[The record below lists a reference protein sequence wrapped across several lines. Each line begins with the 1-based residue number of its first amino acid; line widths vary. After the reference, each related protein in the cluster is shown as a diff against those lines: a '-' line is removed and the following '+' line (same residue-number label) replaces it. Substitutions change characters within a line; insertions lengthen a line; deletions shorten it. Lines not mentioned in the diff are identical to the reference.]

1 METLSI
7 ALSSICRRR
16 SGSKATG
23 SSPCRAALSG
33 RFVPAPDVYD
43 AVAQALTLHD
53 KMRAF
58 AVEIGV
64 QTEEMKGSAEEI
76 GLAL

>member
-1 METLSI
+1 
-7 ALSSICRRR
+7 
-16 SGSKATG
+16 
-23 SSPCRAALSG
+23 
-33 RFVPAPDVYD
+33 VYD